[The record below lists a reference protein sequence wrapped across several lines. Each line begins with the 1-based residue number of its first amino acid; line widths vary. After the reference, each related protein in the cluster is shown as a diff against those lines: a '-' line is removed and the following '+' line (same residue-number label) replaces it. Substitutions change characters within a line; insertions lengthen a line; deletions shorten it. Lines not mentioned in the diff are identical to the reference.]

1 MNCAE
6 TRPLLHACADGEL
19 DLVRN
24 LEVGQH
30 LKSCAKCAAERNS
43 IQSLREALQQ
53 NDLTFRAPDS
63 LRKEIRKMVRAG
75 EPAREDARP
84 AEKIQLWIWK
94 LLAAGAT
101 AFAALTILFWPAGM
115 ADHDRL
121 INEAVASHVRSLQ
134 ANHLTDVLSSDQH
147 TVKPWFDGK
156 IDFAP
161 VVKDFADQGFVLIGG
176 RLDYLNGR
184 TVAALVYRRNKH
196 PINVFIW
203 PAKNVAPATSEGYHG
218 YSVIGRDANG
228 MHYCFVS
235 DLNATELNEL
245 ARLLAP

>member
-6 TRPLLHACADGEL
+6 MHPLLHACADGEL

-24 LEVGQH
+24 LEVERH
-30 LKSCAKCAAERNS
+30 LKSCAKCAADKNF
-43 IQSLREALQQ
+43 IQSLRAALQQ
-53 NDLTFRAPDS
+53 SDLAYRAPDS
-63 LRKEIRKMVRAG
+63 LRNELRKMARAAG
-75 EPAREDARP
+75 EENRPRENV
-84 AEKIQLWIWK
+84 WIWK

-101 AFAALTILFWPAGM
+101 AFAVLTLFLRPAEM
-115 ADHDRL
+115 SDHDQVL
-121 INEAVASHVRSLQ
+121 NEAVASHVRSLQ
-134 ANHLTDVLSSDQH
+134 ANHLADVLSSDQH

-161 VVKDFADQGFVLIGG
+161 VVKDFADQGFPLIGG

-203 PAKNVAPATSEGYHG
+203 PVKNVTTATTETYHG
-218 YSVIGRDANG
+218 YSVIERDANG

-245 ARLLAP
+245 ASLLAP